1 MRAREKSLA
10 VLLTAAVAV
19 GVTTAATAQDGGHH
33 KRGSITGFPARI
45 NQVDLEG
52 YRIVTSY
59 SLGKDTGNAFQQ
71 TYAAHAVSWFAT
83 AGRDVGSGTFVS
95 SYIAL
100 PIADNMV
107 LVTWLRPDGSASDVF
122 LMNFNTGVVSN
133 VATPNERPVSLGTV
147 RITKVGMHAIP

>member
-1 MRAREKSLA
+1 MRAREKTLA

-19 GVTTAATAQDGGHH
+19 GITAAATAHDGGHH

-59 SLGKDTGNAFQQ
+59 PLGKDTGNAFQQ
-71 TYAAHAVSWFAT
+71 TYAAHTVSWFAT
-83 AGRDVGSGTFVS
+83 RGRDAGGGTFVS

-100 PIADNMV
+100 PIAYNMV
-107 LVTWLRPDGSASDVF
+107 FVTWLRPDGSASDVF

-133 VATPNERPVSLGTV
+133 VATPSGQPVSLGTV
-147 RITKVGMHAIP
+147 KITRVGMHEIP